1 MPNSDPPFEPTPPL
15 SAPTA
20 VAPAAVLDA
29 ELDADRVLQLAAR
42 SMFDSFAASAMG
54 TMVVDRQHR
63 IVWIS
68 DGYKQFLPALG
79 HAEADFVGRRVEEVV
94 PNTLM
99 AHVIETGRPILI
111 DLLTNK
117 AGTFLVSRL
126 PLRD

>member
-1 MPNSDPPFEPTPPL
+1 ML
-15 SAPTA
+15 K
-20 VAPAAVLDA
+20 
-29 ELDADRVLQLAAR
+29 LAAQN
-42 SMFDSFAASAMG
+42 MFDAFARSAMG

-79 HAEADFVGRRVEEVV
+79 HAEDDFVGRRVEDVV

-99 AHVIETGRPILI
+99 AHVIDTGKPILI
-111 DLLTNK
+111 DLLTNQ

-126 PLRD
+126 PLRDAAAAR